1 MSPERHSADPAG
13 STPGSDEER
22 EGAERNRSADF
33 PAGET
38 SNPRQDRAAAS
49 EGRQPDAAHDT
60 DATLLALQQALRSA
74 EAEVLRSHA
83 ELENYRKRAR
93 RDMEEERRYACLPL
107 MRDLLP
113 VMDNLNRALA
123 HAAQAGESEAL
134 LSGVRMVVQELAS
147 TLEKHHCY
155 LVEAEGVPFDPNY
168 HEAIG
173 QQPSTEVEA
182 GHVAHVVTNGYRL
195 HDRVIRPSQVLVSM
209 GAPDPT
215 TENASS
221 KE

>member
-13 STPGSDEER
+13 PAPRSD
-22 EGAERNRSADF
+22 GAHQDADQDRSAKS
-33 PAGET
+33 AAV
-38 SNPRQDRAAAS
+38 DRPTRKEEQAATP
-49 EGRQPDAAHDT
+49 EGHRDT
-60 DATLLALQQALRSA
+60 DPDTTVLPLQEALRAA

-93 RDMEEERRYACLPL
+93 RDMEEERRYASLPL

-113 VMDNLNRALA
+113 VMDNLQRALV

-134 LSGVRMVVQELAS
+134 LSGVRMVARELAS

-173 QQPSTEVEA
+173 QQPSTEVAA
-182 GHVAHVVTNGYRL
+182 GHVALVVTDGYRL
-195 HDRVIRPSQVLVSM
+195 HDRVIRPAQVLVST